1 MGMEDKLKAEEIEN
15 LDFEK
20 YGEQYSERGL
30 WENGSTPEVVE
41 MV

>member
-1 MGMEDKLKAEEIEN
+1 MKDEIKAEDIEN

-30 WENGSTPEVVE
+30 RENGSTPEVVE